1 MRRYLIRRLIQVVVM
16 LVVMSVV
23 FFVLIHL
30 LPGGPEKVFFSPR
43 TPPEARAHLI
53 QEYGLDKPLPIQYFS
68 YITQVVQGNFGN
80 SIADGQ
86 PVLKEI
92 GALFPNTLE
101 LFISAFFFALIIA
114 IPLGVLA
121 AVRQY
126 SITDYTVTV
135 LAYFGI
141 SMPIFFF
148 GLVLQNIFGDI
159 LHVFP
164 TIGIATPNADFG
176 PLGNFEDRLVH
187 LVMPTIVLSLLFIA
201 CWSRYLR
208 SSMLDVVKQ
217 DYVRTARA
225 KGLSGRVVFFRHALR
240 NALIPL
246 LTQLAIDFGA
256 FAGGAAI
263 TETVFG
269 WPGVGK
275 FFIESLEARDYPVLM
290 ALLLITTSSVL
301 IFNLIADLLYGVV
314 DPRIRYS

>member
-1 MRRYLIRRLIQVVVM
+1 MRRYLFRRLIQVVVM

-53 QEYGLDKPLPIQYFS
+53 KEYGLDKPLYIQYFNYMS
-68 YITQVVQGNFGN
+68 QVVQGNFGF

-86 PVLKEI
+86 PVMKEI

-101 LFISAFFFALIIA
+101 LFLSAFFFALVIA

-126 SITDYTVTV
+126 SITDYSVTI

-148 GLVLQNIFGDI
+148 GLILQHVFGDT
-159 LHVFP
+159 LHALP
-164 TIGIATPNADFG
+164 TIGIATPNANFG

-187 LVMPTIVLSLLFIA
+187 LILPTIVLSLLFIA
-201 CWSRYLR
+201 GWSRYLR

-225 KGLSGRVVFFRHALR
+225 KGLGGASVFFGHALR

-246 LTQLAIDFGA
+246 LTQIAIDFGA

-263 TETVFG
+263 TETVFA

-275 FFIESLEARDYPVLM
+275 FFISSLQVRDYPVLM
-290 ALLLITTSSVL
+290 ALLLITTTSVL
-301 IFNLIADLLYGVV
+301 LFNLLADVLYSVV
-314 DPRIRYS
+314 DPRIRLS